1 MKTMHMYST
10 GTYNIISRTPDL
22 FISLRGDIIILFFNI
37 LKQSEIWWVII
48 LLFDL
53 ELHYISTVYQN
64 ANEFLLLTSIV
75 IIEVNEV
82 RKYSKVQPL

>member
-37 LKQSEIWWVII
+37 LKQSEIWWIII

-53 ELHYISTVYQN
+53 ELHYISTINQN
-64 ANEFLLLTSIV
+64 AGEFLL
-75 IIEVNEV
+75 
-82 RKYSKVQPL
+82 